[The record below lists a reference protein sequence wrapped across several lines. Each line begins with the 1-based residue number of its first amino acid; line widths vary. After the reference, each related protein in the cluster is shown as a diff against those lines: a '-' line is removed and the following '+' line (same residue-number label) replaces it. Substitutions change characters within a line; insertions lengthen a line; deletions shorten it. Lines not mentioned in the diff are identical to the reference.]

1 MLTDALFGFVSE
13 TNLVTMISASFSF
26 CERVNQKEIEY
37 YENEVKVKLNT
48 SFSLKLRLLE

>member
-26 CERVNQKEIEY
+26 CKGVNQKEIEY